1 MEALADAD
9 ERLVFLRGKRQES
22 KKEKRDSLVS
32 QGEDEARRFHKT
44 PANISGNH
52 LDFSYDSVI
61 CVCVKEPF

>member
-1 MEALADAD
+1 MSHLEALADAD

-44 PANISGNH
+44 PANISDNH

-61 CVCVKEPF
+61 CVC